1 MLNKLNNLNPNI
13 VRILIAATTIAMFVL
28 SAGAP
33 QGYGG

>member
-1 MLNKLNNLNPNI
+1 MKSVNWWRVLL
-13 VRILIAATTIAMFVL
+13 VVTMIAMFVL

>member
-1 MLNKLNNLNPNI
+1 MFDKLTSINPNI
-13 VRILIAATTIAMFVL
+13 ARLVIAIGALTMFVL